1 MNQTKVSTDLKL
13 KGRDFITLG
22 IFSVIFIIL
31 YMACVMLMSMTA
43 YTHLLSCA
51 LGSLVA
57 APVYMLLRV
66 KTPKTGA
73 IIIFGIVFG
82 VVLFAMGSGWP
93 IFVCSV
99 VGAAIAELIARTSSY
114 KSYTKET
121 IGYRIMMLLIAV
133 GSFAPLIAMRDQ
145 YLQLASS
152 NGVDADYYQQ
162 IAEATTGPFLVIA
175 LVVTIVTALIGAF
188 IARGM
193 FKKHFVKAGLIKEVK

>member
-1 MNQTKVSTDLKL
+1 MNQLKTSADLKL

-31 YMACVMLMSMTA
+31 YMACVMLMSITA

-73 IIIFGIVFG
+73 IIIFGVVFG

-93 IFVCSV
+93 IFACSI
-99 VGAAIAELIARTSSY
+99 VGAIIAELIARTGTY
-114 KSYTKET
+114 KDYKKET
-121 IGYRIMMLLIAV
+121 IGYCVLMLFIAV
-133 GSFAPLIAMRDQ
+133 GSFAPLIAMREQ
-145 YLQLASS
+145 YLQLASA

-162 IAEATTGPFLVIA
+162 IAEATTGPFLAVA
-175 LVVTIVTALIGAF
+175 LVVTVITALVGTI
-188 IARGM
+188 IARNM

>member
-51 LGSLVA
+51 LVSLVA